1 MTSFIDTNILVYAF
15 ADDPKADI
23 ASDLLSDAII
33 STQVLNEFANIQ
45 RKKLSW
51 EWDDILDAAFQIE
64 VLVTAIKPIT
74 IETHKS
80 AIDIAKRLKI
90 AWYDAFIV
98 AAALNAGCATLY
110 TEDMHHGLVI
120 DGQLTISNPF
130 LP

>member
-45 RKKLSW
+45 RNKLSW

>member
-23 ASDLLSDAII
+23 AIDLLSDAII
-33 STQVLNEFANIQ
+33 SAQVLNEFANIQ
-45 RKKLSW
+45 RKKLGW
-51 EWDDILDAAFQIE
+51 KWDDILDAAFQIE
-64 VLVTAIKPIT
+64 VLVNAIKPVT

-80 AIDIAKRLKI
+80 AIDIAKRFKV
-90 AWYDAFIV
+90 AWYDALIV
-98 AAALNAGCATLY
+98 AAALNAGCSALY

-120 DGQLTISNPF
+120 DGQLTITNPF